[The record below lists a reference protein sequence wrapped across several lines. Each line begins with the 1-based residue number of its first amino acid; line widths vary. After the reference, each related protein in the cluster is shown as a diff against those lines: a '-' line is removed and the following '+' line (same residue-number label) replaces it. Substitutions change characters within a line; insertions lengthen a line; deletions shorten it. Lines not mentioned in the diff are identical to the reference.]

1 MKLTE
6 EEQELI
12 EAMRNYRASRGRMD
26 HPEEQE
32 WFIKQLFDNLMGW

>member
-1 MKLTE
+1 MKLTT

-12 EAMRNYRASRGRMD
+12 EALRIYKASRGRMN

-32 WFIKQLFDNLMGW
+32 WLIQQLFDNLMGW